1 MSAHW
6 QHLVARSARLVVL
19 SLSVIVATLAPL
31 TEVSANGPH
40 IRPEEL
46 FSGSVGPYTIRV
58 EAIPIVGPVHMTVVV
73 FDAVSHFPVS
83 DATIKVTG
91 RGSESG
97 IQAGPVLGTYIA
109 RSQTYTM
116 TVPAEEPGDW
126 VFTMVVTSTLG
137 EEVLD
142 MPVVLVRG
150 EPGVGWTVIGMAVV
164 LIGLLL
170 WFAGRALRK
179 GKQRMSPRPQG
190 RKKR

>member
-40 IRPEEL
+40 IRPEEI

-58 EAIPIVGPVHMTVVV
+58 EAIPIVDPVHMTVVV

-126 VFTMVVTSTLG
+126 LFTMVVTSTLG

-150 EPGVGWTVIGMAVV
+150 ESGVGWTVIGTAVV

>member
-73 FDAVSHFPVS
+73 FDAGRHFPVS

-91 RGSESG
+91 RGAESG

-109 RSQTYTM
+109 GSQTYTM

-150 EPGVGWTVIGMAVV
+150 ESGVGWTVIGTAVV

>member
-40 IRPEEL
+40 IRPEEI

-150 EPGVGWTVIGMAVV
+150 ESGVGWTVIGTAVV

-190 RKKR
+190 REKR

>member
-91 RGSESG
+91 RGLESG

-150 EPGVGWTVIGMAVV
+150 ESGVGWTVIGTAVV

>member
-91 RGSESG
+91 RVSESG

-150 EPGVGWTVIGMAVV
+150 ESGVGWTVIGMAVV

>member
-6 QHLVARSARLVVL
+6 QHFVARSARLVVL

-97 IQAGPVLGTYIA
+97 IQAGPVLGTYIVG
-109 RSQTYTM
+109 SQTYTM

-150 EPGVGWTVIGMAVV
+150 QSGVGWTVIGTAVV

-179 GKQRMSPRPQG
+179 GKQLMSPRPQG
-190 RKKR
+190 RKER

>member
-150 EPGVGWTVIGMAVV
+150 ESGVGWTVIGAAVV

>member
-40 IRPEEL
+40 TRPEEL

-109 RSQTYTM
+109 GSQTYTM
-116 TVPAEEPGDW
+116 TLPAEEPGDW

-150 EPGVGWTVIGMAVV
+150 ESGVGWTVIGTAVV

-190 RKKR
+190 RKER

>member
-40 IRPEEL
+40 IRPEEI

-150 EPGVGWTVIGMAVV
+150 ESGVGWTVIGTAVV

-190 RKKR
+190 HEKR

>member
-6 QHLVARSARLVVL
+6 QHLVARSAPLVAL

-142 MPVVLVRG
+142 IPVVLVLG
-150 EPGVGWTVIGMAVV
+150 ESGVGWTVIGTAVV

-170 WFAGRALRK
+170 WFAGMALRK

>member
-1 MSAHW
+1 M
-6 QHLVARSARLVVL
+6 VL

-58 EAIPIVGPVHMTVVV
+58 EAIPIVDPVHMTVVV

-109 RSQTYTM
+109 RPQTYTM

-126 VFTMVVTSTLG
+126 LFTMVVTSTLG

-150 EPGVGWTVIGMAVV
+150 ESGVGWTVIGTAVV

-179 GKQRMSPRPQG
+179 GKQ
-190 RKKR
+190 

>member
-6 QHLVARSARLVVL
+6 QYLVARSARLVVL

-150 EPGVGWTVIGMAVV
+150 ESGVGWTVIGTAVV

-179 GKQRMSPRPQG
+179 GKQRMSPRSQG

>member
-40 IRPEEL
+40 IRPEEP

-109 RSQTYTM
+109 GSQTYTM

-126 VFTMVVTSTLG
+126 VFTMVVTSTFG

-150 EPGVGWTVIGMAVV
+150 ESGVGWTVIGTAVV

-190 RKKR
+190 RKER

>member
-109 RSQTYTM
+109 GSQTYTV

-137 EEVLD
+137 EEVLN
-142 MPVVLVRG
+142 MSVVLARG
-150 EPGVGWTVIGMAVV
+150 ESGVGWTVIGTAVV

>member
-109 RSQTYTM
+109 GSQTYTM

-150 EPGVGWTVIGMAVV
+150 ESGVGWTVIGTAVV

>member
-46 FSGSVGPYTIRV
+46 FSGSAGPYTIRV

-73 FDAVSHFPVS
+73 FNAVSHFPVS

-150 EPGVGWTVIGMAVV
+150 ESGVGWTVIGTAVV

>member
-40 IRPEEL
+40 IRPEEI

-142 MPVVLVRG
+142 MPVVLVLG
-150 EPGVGWTVIGMAVV
+150 ESGVGWTVIGMAVV

>member
-19 SLSVIVATLAPL
+19 SFSVIVATLAPL

-116 TVPAEEPGDW
+116 TVPVEEPGDW

-150 EPGVGWTVIGMAVV
+150 ESGVGWTVIGTAVV

>member
-40 IRPEEL
+40 IRPEEI

-142 MPVVLVRG
+142 MPVVLARG
-150 EPGVGWTVIGMAVV
+150 ESGVGWTVIGTAVV

-190 RKKR
+190 REKR

>member
-40 IRPEEL
+40 TRPEEL
-46 FSGSVGPYTIRV
+46 FFGSVGPYTIRV

-109 RSQTYTM
+109 GSQTYTM

-150 EPGVGWTVIGMAVV
+150 ESGVGWTVIGTAVV

-190 RKKR
+190 RKER